1 MYIHDSMA
9 SNKTILP
16 SSSIITCDIARV
28 YISTGL
34 TSHALQAVVAIINI
48 VIAFFGT
55 LANGLVILAYYRNS
69 RLRNIQNTIFLLLA
83 FTDIVVTSVVE
94 PLYVTVIFDSFLDKR
109 RCVIYDVC
117 SVLSTLFVELSL
129 AASVILSLQSYIT
142 LAYPYHYHSIITK
155 SRLTKTI
162 VVSVLLV
169 SSLAFSNLWNKHF
182 VIYGSLGI
190 LVGGM
195 TTVVFIWCWTY
206 RLIARHRKAIQ
217 TTQTPSTSQNT
228 SRRKILRSTITAFT
242 IVASLLTCYFFA
254 AFLLFSEN
262 ILNPIEIPY
271 TFRAQWSIAMT
282 SVYLNSLLNPCLVF
296 WRSSSFRE
304 TVENIFIC

>member
-1 MYIHDSMA
+1 MA

-28 YISTGL
+28 YISTGV

-94 PLYVTVIFDSFLDKR
+94 PLYVTAIFDSFLDKR

-155 SRLTKTI
+155 SRLAKTI

-169 SSLAFSNLWNKHF
+169 SSLAFSNFWNKHF
-182 VIYGSLGI
+182 VIYGSLVI

-206 RLIARHRKAIQ
+206 RLIARYRKAIQ

-228 SRRKILRSTITAFT
+228 SRRKILRSTITAFV
-242 IVASLLTCYFFA
+242 IVASLLTCYFFS
-254 AFLLFSEN
+254 AFLFFSEK

>member
-1 MYIHDSMA
+1 MA
-9 SNKTILP
+9 SNRTILP
-16 SSSIITCDIARV
+16 SSSIITCDIARA

-94 PLYVTVIFDSFLDKR
+94 PLYATAIFDSFLDKR

-142 LAYPYHYHSIITK
+142 LAYPYHYHGIITK
-155 SRLTKTI
+155 SRLAKTI

-169 SSLAFSNLWNKHF
+169 SSLAFSNFWNKHF
-182 VIYGSLGI
+182 VIYGSLVI

-228 SRRKILRSTITAFT
+228 SRRKILRSTITAFV
-242 IVASLLTCYFFA
+242 IVASLLTCYFFS
-254 AFLLFSEN
+254 AFLFFSEKFY
-262 ILNPIEIPY
+262 ILSKFLTRSE
-271 TFRAQWSIAMT
+271 
-282 SVYLNSLLNPCLVF
+282 LNGQ
-296 WRSSSFRE
+296 
-304 TVENIFIC
+304 